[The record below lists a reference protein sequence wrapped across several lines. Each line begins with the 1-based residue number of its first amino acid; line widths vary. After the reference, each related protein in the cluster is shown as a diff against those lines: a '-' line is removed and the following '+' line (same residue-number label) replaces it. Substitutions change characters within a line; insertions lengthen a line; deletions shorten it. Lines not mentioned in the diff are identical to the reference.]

1 MSDEL
6 VAYGAVLWA
15 AAYMGWRLLPG
26 SWRDALGQRC
36 RKLRQR
42 IGLAQVQAATPSQAT
57 QARPHGGCGPCTG
70 CASRQCPASTVMIT
84 TNKEVRKC

>member
-26 SWRDALGQRC
+26 RWRDALGERC
-36 RKLRQR
+36 RELGQR
-42 IGLAQVQAATPSQAT
+42 IGLEQVQAATPSQAT
-57 QARPHGGCGPCTG
+57 QARSHGGCGPCTG
-70 CASRQCPASTVMIT
+70 CASRQRPASTVMIT
-84 TNKEVRKC
+84 TNKEARKR

>member
-1 MSDEL
+1 MFEEL
-6 VAYGAVLWA
+6 VAHGVVLCA

-26 SWRDALGQRC
+26 RWCDALGQRC
-36 RKLRQR
+36 RDLGQR

-70 CASRQCPASTVMIT
+70 CASRQRPASTVMIT
-84 TNKEVRKC
+84 KNKEARKC